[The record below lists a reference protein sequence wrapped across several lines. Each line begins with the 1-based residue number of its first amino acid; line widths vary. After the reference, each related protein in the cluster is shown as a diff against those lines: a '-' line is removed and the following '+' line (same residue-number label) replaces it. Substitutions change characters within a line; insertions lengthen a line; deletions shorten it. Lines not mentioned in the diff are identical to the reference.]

1 LKRKTDAQEVENGGE
16 NRQKKRRG
24 AKKQIGKIDELS
36 MVAAVHP
43 RQPQ

>member
-1 LKRKTDAQEVENGGE
+1 LKRKVDAQEMESEGE

-36 MVAAVHP
+36 MVATVHP